1 MEAVR
6 EQAKSPILPNHGQGE
21 KAVGLGSGPMG
32 ADCGSDWVGNVPQAG
47 GQYVMKWFPSFDFQR
62 RNRELK
68 EEIEAHL
75 QMAIADRVA
84 RGETEETARQAAARE
99 FGNILL
105 VQDVTR
111 QMWGG
116 GWFEQLGR
124 DVRYALRQ
132 LRKNPGFAI
141 TATAMLAIAICANS
155 TVFSWIDGTMLRPIP
170 GARDTGE
177 LVSLQ
182 RGERNFSPTP
192 PFSYLDYR
200 DLREQNHT
208 FAGILAYHHDWITL
222 TGGAQPERVYIA
234 NVSSNYFDVLGVK
247 PMLGRFFLAEEE
259 TRPAIPNVVLS
270 YSLWKTRFA
279 EDPAIV
285 GKSIEIARHPVTV
298 IGVAPEGV
306 VGAMPG
312 LRDDLWVT
320 LDPLGT
326 DPWRMTHRSGGAV
339 WLNVIGR
346 LRPGVSRGQAA
357 QDLDTLMHNIVA
369 AYPNQH
375 LGENRITLD
384 PMWRSPFGANGY
396 MAATLPILLAFA
408 AVVLLLTCANV
419 ATLTLVGFVSRRRE
433 LSIRQSLGA
442 NRIQLVRQMVLEGVV
457 LSIVAG
463 AVALVLTSWT
473 SKTFA
478 WFFPTNSNPL
488 ILNGS
493 MDYRVVIGIAVSSL
507 LAGMLC
513 GALPA
518 WRSSHAPAI
527 EVLKAESASISGG
540 SRNRKLLS
548 GLVVA
553 QIALT
558 LPLLLCSGLFLRTL
572 RNLAAANPGFEQDH
586 VLTASVGLNIAGYSN
601 DEAQLIRHRILDR
614 VSALPG
620 VEVASLTDWI
630 PMTLIQKRNDAY
642 PEGYVPHP
650 HESLLVQNAEVGPR
664 YFESLHIPILEGR
677 EFTLNDDEKAPRVII
692 VDQTA
697 ARRYWPGQDPLGKRL
712 TVWGRLFTVV
722 GVARNSTHTFVNESP
737 EPMVYMNFFQHPGYE
752 TMVQV
757 KTEGNPVDLE
767 PMVENA
773 IHGIDSRLPVFDVR
787 SMRESTQMASTFA
800 VIESTLAGM
809 FALIGLI
816 LAITGIYGVVAYRTQ
831 LRTHEIGI
839 RMALGASRV
848 DVLRLVLLQGLWLT
862 GVGLALGLAF
872 ALGLTRLIAR
882 LLYGIGAHD
891 PLTVASVVMLLGTM
905 SLVACYFPAHRA
917 MRRNPVT
924 AIREL

>member
-1 MEAVR
+1 
-6 EQAKSPILPNHGQGE
+6 
-21 KAVGLGSGPMG
+21 
-32 ADCGSDWVGNVPQAG
+32 
-47 GQYVMKWFPSFDFQR
+47 MKWVPSFGFQR
-62 RNRELK
+62 RKRELQD
-68 EEIEAHL
+68 EIDAHL

-84 RGETEETARQAAARE
+84 RGESAESARQAAERE
-99 FGNILL
+99 FGSIPL

-111 QMWGG
+111 DMWGR
-116 GWFEQLGR
+116 GWLEQLGR
-124 DVRYALRQ
+124 DLHYALRQ
-132 LRKNPGFAI
+132 LRKSPGFTI
-141 TATAMLAIAICANS
+141 TATTMLTVAICANS

-170 GARDTGE
+170 GARDMGD

-200 DLREQNHT
+200 DLREQNHA
-208 FAGILAYHHDWITL
+208 FAGMLAYHNDWIAL
-222 TGGAQPERVYIA
+222 TGGAQPERAYIA
-234 NVSSNYFDVLGVK
+234 KVSANFFDVLGIK
-247 PMLGRFFLAEEE
+247 PMLGRFFLPEEE
-259 TRPAIPNVVLS
+259 SRAAPNVVLG
-270 YSLWKTRFA
+270 YSLWKTRYA
-279 EDPAIV
+279 ADPAIV
-285 GKSIEIARHPVTV
+285 GKSIEIARHPMTV
-298 IGVAPEGV
+298 IGVAPEGF
-306 VGAMPG
+306 VGAAPG

-320 LDPLGT
+320 LDPLGN
-326 DPWRMTHRSGGAV
+326 DVWRMTHRSGGAV
-339 WLNVIGR
+339 WLIVIGR

-357 QDLDTLMHNIVA
+357 QDLDTLMQDIVA
-369 AYPNQH
+369 AYPDEH
-375 LGENRITLD
+375 LGDNRITLD

-408 AVVLLLTCANV
+408 AVVLLLTCANL
-419 ATLTLVGFVSRRRE
+419 ATLTLVRFVSRRRE
-433 LSIRQSLGA
+433 LAIRQSLGA
-442 NRIQLVRQMVLEGVV
+442 NRMQLVRQMMLEGAV

-463 AVALVLTSWT
+463 AVALVLTPWT

-478 WFFPTNSNPL
+478 WFFPANAAPL
-488 ILNGS
+488 VLSGS
-493 MDYRVVIGIAVSSL
+493 LDHKVVIGIAVSSL
-507 LAGMLC
+507 LAAMLC

-518 WRSSHAPAI
+518 WRSSHAPAA

-553 QIALT
+553 QIALS

-601 DEAQLIRHRILDR
+601 DQAQLIRHKILDR

-650 HESLLVQNAEVGPR
+650 HESLLVENAEVGPR

-677 EFTLNDDEKAPRVII
+677 EFTLNDDEKAPSVII

-697 ARRYWPGQDPLGKRL
+697 ARRYWPGQDPLGKNLR
-712 TVWGRLFTVV
+712 VWGHLFTVV

-737 EPMVYMNFFQHPGYE
+737 EPMVYISYFQHPGYE
-752 TMVQV
+752 TIVQV

-767 PMVENA
+767 PAVENA
-773 IHGIDSRLPVFDVR
+773 IHGIDPQLPVFDVR
-787 SMRESTQMASTFA
+787 SMRESTQMASIFA
-800 VIESTLAGM
+800 VLESTLAGM

-816 LAITGIYGVVAYRTQ
+816 LAVTGIYGVVAYRTQ
-831 LRTHEIGI
+831 MRTHEIGI

-848 DVLRLVLLQGLWLT
+848 DVLRLVLVQGLWLT
-862 GVGLALGLAF
+862 GIGLALGLAF
-872 ALGLTRLIAR
+872 ALGLTRMIVR
-882 LLYGIGAHD
+882 LLYGIGAND
-891 PLTVASVVMLLGTM
+891 PVTVVSVVMLLGAM
-905 SLVACYFPAHRA
+905 SLLACYLPAHRA

>member
-1 MEAVR
+1 V
-6 EQAKSPILPNHGQGE
+6 
-21 KAVGLGSGPMG
+21 
-32 ADCGSDWVGNVPQAG
+32 
-47 GQYVMKWFPSFDFQR
+47 KWFPSFGFQR
-62 RNRELK
+62 RKRELQ
-68 EEIEAHL
+68 EEIDAHL

-84 RGETEETARQAAARE
+84 RGETAETARQAAARE
-99 FGNILL
+99 FGNIPL

-111 QMWGG
+111 DMWGQA
-116 GWFEQLGR
+116 WLEQLGR

-132 LRKNPGFAI
+132 LRKSPGFTI
-141 TATAMLAIAICANS
+141 TATAMLAVAICANS

-170 GARDTGE
+170 GARDTGD

-208 FAGILAYHHDWITL
+208 FAGMLAYHHDWITL
-222 TGGAQPERVYIA
+222 TGGAQPERVFIA
-234 NVSSNYFDVLGVK
+234 NVTANYFDVLGIK
-247 PMLGRFFLAEEE
+247 PVLGRFFLAEEE
-259 TRPAIPNVVLS
+259 TRPDAVPNVILS
-270 YSLWKTRFA
+270 YSLWKARYA
-279 EDPAIV
+279 ADPAIV

-298 IGVAPEGV
+298 IGVAPEGF

-326 DPWRMTHRSGGAV
+326 DMWRMTHRSGGAV

-357 QDLDTLMHNIVA
+357 QNLDTLMHNIVV
-369 AYPNQH
+369 AYPADH

-384 PMWRSPFGANGY
+384 PMWRSPFGANGF

-419 ATLTLVGFVSRRRE
+419 ATLTLVRFVSRRRE
-433 LSIRQSLGA
+433 LAIRQSLGA
-442 NRIQLVRQMVLEGVV
+442 NRMQLVRQMVLEGVV
-457 LSIVAG
+457 LSMVAG
-463 AVALVLTSWT
+463 AVALALTSWT

-478 WFFPTNSNPL
+478 WFFRASSSPTT
-488 ILNGS
+488 LNGS
-493 MDYRVVIGIAVSSL
+493 MDHNVVIGIAVFSL

-518 WRSSHAPAI
+518 WRSSHAPAV
-527 EVLKAESASISGG
+527 EVLKAESTSISGG

-553 QIALT
+553 QIALS
-558 LPLLLCSGLFLRTL
+558 LPLLLCSGLFMRTL
-572 RNLAAANPGFEQDH
+572 RNLAGANPGFEQDH
-586 VLTASVGLNIAGYSN
+586 ILTATVGLNIAGYSN
-601 DEAQLIRHRILDR
+601 DEEQVIRHKILDR

-620 VEVASLTDWI
+620 VKVATLTDWI
-630 PMTLIQKRNDAY
+630 PMTLSHKGEDAY

-650 HESLLVQNAEVGPR
+650 HESLQVYHAEVSPR

-677 EFTLNDDEKAPRVII
+677 EFTPDDDEKAPRVLI

-697 ARRYWPGQDPLGKRL
+697 ARRYWPGQDPLGKKL
-712 TVWGRLFTVV
+712 MVWGSPFTVV
-722 GVARNSTHTFVNESP
+722 GLVRNSTHMLMNESP
-737 EPMVYMNFFQHPGYE
+737 EPMVYMNFFQVGYE
-752 TMVQV
+752 TIVQV
-757 KTEGNPVDLE
+757 ETEGNPADLA
-767 PMVENA
+767 PGVENA
-773 IHGIDSRLPVFDVR
+773 IHAIDTRLPVFDVR
-787 SMRESTQMASTFA
+787 PMRESTQLASSFA
-800 VIESTLAGM
+800 VIQSALAGM
-809 FALIGLI
+809 FALIGLV
-816 LAITGIYGVVAYRTQ
+816 LAVTGIYGVVAYRTQ
-831 LRTHEIGI
+831 MRTHEIGV

-862 GVGLALGLAF
+862 GIGLALGLAI
-872 ALGLTRLIAR
+872 ALGLTRFIAQ
-882 LLYGIGAHD
+882 LLYGIGAND
-891 PLTVASVVMLLGTM
+891 PVTVVSVVMLLGAM
-905 SLVACYFPAHRA
+905 SLLACYFPAHRA

>member
-1 MEAVR
+1 
-6 EQAKSPILPNHGQGE
+6 
-21 KAVGLGSGPMG
+21 
-32 ADCGSDWVGNVPQAG
+32 
-47 GQYVMKWFPSFDFQR
+47 
-62 RNRELK
+62 
-68 EEIEAHL
+68 
-75 QMAIADRVA
+75 
-84 RGETEETARQAAARE
+84 
-99 FGNILL
+99 
-105 VQDVTR
+105 
-111 QMWGG
+111 
-116 GWFEQLGR
+116 
-124 DVRYALRQ
+124 
-132 LRKNPGFAI
+132 
-141 TATAMLAIAICANS
+141 
-155 TVFSWIDGTMLRPIP
+155 MLRPIP
-170 GARDTGE
+170 GARDMGD

-208 FAGILAYHHDWITL
+208 FAGILAYHHDWIAL
-222 TGGAQPERVYIA
+222 TGNAQPERVYIA
-234 NVSSNYFDVLGVK
+234 NVSANYFDVLGIK
-247 PMLGRFFLAEEE
+247 PLLGRFFLPEEE
-259 TRPAIPNVVLS
+259 SRAVPNVVLG
-270 YSLWKTRFA
+270 YSLWKTRYA

-285 GKSIEIARHPVTV
+285 GKSIEVARHPVTV

-312 LRDDLWVT
+312 IREDLWVT

-326 DPWRMTHRSGGAV
+326 DEWRMTHRSGGAV

-357 QDLDTLMHNIVA
+357 QDLDTLMHHIVT
-369 AYPNQH
+369 AYPDQH
-375 LGENRITLD
+375 LGDNRITLD

-408 AVVLLLTCANV
+408 AVVLLLTSANV
-419 ATLTLVGFVSRRRE
+419 ATLTLVRFVSRRRE
-433 LSIRQSLGA
+433 LAIRQSLGA
-442 NRIQLVRQMVLEGVV
+442 NRIQLVRQMMLEGAV

-463 AVALVLTSWT
+463 VVALGLTSWT

-478 WFFPTNSNPL
+478 WFFPANAIPL
-488 ILNGS
+488 VLNGN
-493 MDYRVVIGIAVSSL
+493 MDHKVVIGIAVFSL

-553 QIALT
+553 QIALS
-558 LPLLLCSGLFLRTL
+558 LPLLLCSGLLLRTL
-572 RNLAAANPGFEQDH
+572 RNLAGANPGFEQDH
-586 VLTASVGLNIAGYSN
+586 ILTASVGLNIAGYSN
-601 DEAQLIRHRILDR
+601 DETQLIRHKILDR

-620 VEVASLTDWI
+620 VKVASLTDWI
-630 PMTLIQKRNDAY
+630 PMTLSHKGEDAY

-650 HESLLVQNAEVGPR
+650 HESLQVYHAEVSPR
-664 YFESLHIPILEGR
+664 YFESLNIPILEGR
-677 EFTLNDDEKAPRVII
+677 EFTPDDDEKAPRVLI

-712 TVWGRLFTVV
+712 RVWGRLFTVV
-722 GVARNSTHTFVNESP
+722 GVARNSTHIFVNESP
-737 EPMVYMNFFQHPGYE
+737 EPIVYMSFFQEGYE
-752 TMVQV
+752 TIVQV
-757 KTEGNPVDLE
+757 KTEGNPLDLA
-767 PMVENA
+767 PAVEQA

-787 SMRESTQMASTFA
+787 SMRECTQMASSFA
-800 VIESTLAGM
+800 VIQSTLAGM
-809 FALIGLI
+809 FALIGLV
-816 LAITGIYGVVAYRTQ
+816 LAVTGIYGVVAYRTQ
-831 LRTHEIGI
+831 LRTHEFGI

-848 DVLRLVLLQGLWLT
+848 DVLRLVLVQGLWLAGT
-862 GVGLALGLAF
+862 GLALGLAF

-882 LLYGIGAHD
+882 LLYGISGND
-891 PLTVASVVMLLGTM
+891 PVSVVSVVMLLGAM
-905 SLVACYFPAHRA
+905 SLLACYLPAHRA

>member
-1 MEAVR
+1 
-6 EQAKSPILPNHGQGE
+6 
-21 KAVGLGSGPMG
+21 
-32 ADCGSDWVGNVPQAG
+32 
-47 GQYVMKWFPSFDFQR
+47 MKWFPSFGFQR
-62 RNRELK
+62 RKRELQ
-68 EEIEAHL
+68 EEIDAHL

-84 RGETEETARQAAARE
+84 RGETAETARQAAARE
-99 FGNILL
+99 FGNIPL

-111 QMWGG
+111 DMWGQA
-116 GWFEQLGR
+116 WLEQLGR

-132 LRKNPGFAI
+132 LRKSPGFTI
-141 TATAMLAIAICANS
+141 TATAMLAVAICANS

-170 GARDTGE
+170 GARDTGD

-234 NVSSNYFDVLGVK
+234 NVSANYFDVLGIK
-247 PMLGRFFLAEEE
+247 PVLGRFFLAEEE
-259 TRPAIPNVVLS
+259 TRPDAVPNVVLG
-270 YSLWKTRFA
+270 YSLWKTRYA

-312 LRDDLWVT
+312 IRDDLWVT

-326 DPWRMTHRSGGAV
+326 DVWRMTHRSGGAV

-357 QDLDTLMHNIVA
+357 QDLDTLMHHIVA
-369 AYPNQH
+369 AYPDDH

-419 ATLTLVGFVSRRRE
+419 ATLTLVRFVSRRRE
-433 LSIRQSLGA
+433 LAIRQSLGA
-442 NRIQLVRQMVLEGVV
+442 NRMQLVRQMVLEGVV

-463 AVALVLTSWT
+463 AVALGLTSWT

-478 WFFPTNSNPL
+478 WFFPANSNPL

-493 MDYRVVIGIAVSSL
+493 MDHKVVIGIAVLSL

-553 QIALT
+553 QIALS
-558 LPLLLCSGLFLRTL
+558 LPLLIVLR
-572 RNLAAANPGFEQDH
+572 AISAN
-586 VLTASVGLNIAGYSN
+586 TA
-601 DEAQLIRHRILDR
+601 
-614 VSALPG
+614 
-620 VEVASLTDWI
+620 
-630 PMTLIQKRNDAY
+630 
-642 PEGYVPHP
+642 
-650 HESLLVQNAEVGPR
+650 ES
-664 YFESLHIPILEGR
+664 
-677 EFTLNDDEKAPRVII
+677 
-692 VDQTA
+692 
-697 ARRYWPGQDPLGKRL
+697 RR
-712 TVWGRLFTVV
+712 
-722 GVARNSTHTFVNESP
+722 
-737 EPMVYMNFFQHPGYE
+737 
-752 TMVQV
+752 
-757 KTEGNPVDLE
+757 
-767 PMVENA
+767 
-773 IHGIDSRLPVFDVR
+773 
-787 SMRESTQMASTFA
+787 RESR
-800 VIESTLAGM
+800 I
-809 FALIGLI
+809 
-816 LAITGIYGVVAYRTQ
+816 
-831 LRTHEIGI
+831 
-839 RMALGASRV
+839 
-848 DVLRLVLLQGLWLT
+848 
-862 GVGLALGLAF
+862 
-872 ALGLTRLIAR
+872 
-882 LLYGIGAHD
+882 
-891 PLTVASVVMLLGTM
+891 
-905 SLVACYFPAHRA
+905 
-917 MRRNPVT
+917 
-924 AIREL
+924 

>member
-1 MEAVR
+1 V
-6 EQAKSPILPNHGQGE
+6 
-21 KAVGLGSGPMG
+21 
-32 ADCGSDWVGNVPQAG
+32 
-47 GQYVMKWFPSFDFQR
+47 KWFPSIGFQR
-62 RNRELK
+62 RKRELQ
-68 EEIEAHL
+68 EEIDAHL

-84 RGETEETARQAAARE
+84 RGETAEAARQAAARE
-99 FGNILL
+99 FGNIPL
-105 VQDVTR
+105 VQDVAR
-111 QMWGG
+111 EMWGQ
-116 GWFEQLGR
+116 GWLEQLGR
-124 DVRYALRQ
+124 DLRYVLRQ
-132 LRKNPGFAI
+132 LRKSPGFAI
-141 TATAMLAIAICANS
+141 TATAMLAVAICANS

-170 GARDTGE
+170 GARDTSA

-182 RGERNFSPTP
+182 RGEPTLSPTP

-234 NVSSNYFDVLGVK
+234 NVSANYFDVLGIK

-259 TRPAIPNVVLS
+259 TGPGAVPHVVLG
-270 YSLWKTRFA
+270 YSLWKTRYA

-285 GKSIEIARHPVTV
+285 GKAIEIARHPVTV

-306 VGAMPG
+306 TGAMPG
-312 LRDDLWVT
+312 LREDLWVT
-320 LDPLGT
+320 LDPFGT
-326 DPWRMTHRSGGAV
+326 DVWRMTHRDSD

-346 LRPGVSRGQAA
+346 LRPGVSRGTAA
-357 QDLDTLMHNIVA
+357 QDLDTLMHHIVT
-369 AYPNQH
+369 AYPNDH
-375 LGENRITLD
+375 LGDNRITLD

-408 AVVLLLTCANV
+408 GLVLLLTCANV
-419 ATLTLVGFVSRRRE
+419 ATLTLVRFVSRRRE
-433 LSIRQSLGA
+433 LAIRQSLGA
-442 NRIQLVRQMVLEGVV
+442 NRMQLVRQLVLEGVV
-457 LSIVAG
+457 LSTVAG
-463 AVALVLTSWT
+463 AVAVVLTSWT

-478 WFFPTNSNPL
+478 WFFPANSNPL
-488 ILNGS
+488 ILNGN
-493 MDYRVVIGIAVSSL
+493 MDYKVVIGIAVSSL

-513 GALPA
+513 SAIPA

-553 QIALT
+553 QIALS

-572 RNLAAANPGFEQDH
+572 RNLASANPGFEQDH
-586 VLTASVGLNIAGYSN
+586 ILTASVGLNIAGYSN
-601 DEAQLIRHRILDR
+601 DEEQVIRHKILDR

-620 VEVASLTDWI
+620 VKVASLTDWI
-630 PMTLIQKRNDAY
+630 PMTLNQKKEDAY
-642 PEGYVPHP
+642 PEGYAPRP
-650 HESLLVQNAEVGPR
+650 HESLQVLNADVAPR

-677 EFTLNDDEKAPRVII
+677 EFTLNDDEKVPRVLI

-697 ARRYWPGQDPLGKRL
+697 AKRYWPGQDPLGKRL
-712 TVWGRLFTVV
+712 RVGGALSTVV
-722 GVARNSTHTFVNESP
+722 GVVRNSTHTFVNESP
-737 EPMVYMNFFQHPGYE
+737 EPMVYRSFFQAGYE

-757 KTEGNPVDLE
+757 ETEGNPTDLA
-767 PMVENA
+767 PTVENA
-773 IHGIDSRLPVFDVR
+773 IHEIDPGLPVFDVR
-787 SMRESTQMASTFA
+787 SMRESTQIANSFA
-800 VIESTLAGM
+800 VIQSALAGM
-809 FALIGLI
+809 FAAIGLI
-816 LAITGIYGVVAYRTQ
+816 LAVTGIYGVVAYRTQ
-831 LRTHEIGI
+831 MRTHEIGL

-848 DVLRLVLLQGLWLT
+848 DVLRLVLLQGMWLT
-862 GVGLALGLAF
+862 GMGLALGLAF

-891 PLTVASVVMLLGTM
+891 PVTVVSVVMLLGAM

>member
-1 MEAVR
+1 
-6 EQAKSPILPNHGQGE
+6 
-21 KAVGLGSGPMG
+21 
-32 ADCGSDWVGNVPQAG
+32 
-47 GQYVMKWFPSFDFQR
+47 MKWFPSFGFQR
-62 RNRELK
+62 RKRELQ
-68 EEIEAHL
+68 EEIDAHL
-75 QMAIADRVA
+75 RMAIADRVA
-84 RGETEETARQAAARE
+84 RGETAETARQAAARE
-99 FGNILL
+99 FGNIPL

-111 QMWGG
+111 DMWGQA
-116 GWFEQLGR
+116 WLEQLGR

-132 LRKNPGFAI
+132 LRKSPGFSI
-141 TATAMLAIAICANS
+141 TATAMLAVAICANS

-170 GARDTGE
+170 GARDTGD

-208 FAGILAYHHDWITL
+208 FAGILAYHHDWIAL
-222 TGGAQPERVYIA
+222 TGNAQPERVYIA
-234 NVSSNYFDVLGVK
+234 NVSANYFDVLGIK
-247 PMLGRFFLAEEE
+247 PLLGRFFLPEEE
-259 TRPAIPNVVLS
+259 SRAVPNVVLG
-270 YSLWKTRFA
+270 YSLWKTRYA

-285 GKSIEIARHPVTV
+285 GKSIEVARHPVTV

-312 LRDDLWVT
+312 IREDLWVT

-326 DPWRMTHRSGGAV
+326 DEWRMTHRSGGAV

-357 QDLDTLMHNIVA
+357 QDLDTLMHHIVT
-369 AYPNQH
+369 AYPDQH
-375 LGENRITLD
+375 LGDNRITLD

-408 AVVLLLTCANV
+408 GLVLLLTSANV
-419 ATLTLVGFVSRRRE
+419 ATLTLVRFVSRRRE
-433 LSIRQSLGA
+433 LAIRQSLGA
-442 NRIQLVRQMVLEGVV
+442 NRIQLVRQMMLEGAV

-463 AVALVLTSWT
+463 VVALGLTSWT

-478 WFFPTNSNPL
+478 WFFPANAIPL
-488 ILNGS
+488 VLNGN
-493 MDYRVVIGIAVSSL
+493 MDHKVVIGIAVFSL

-553 QIALT
+553 QIALS
-558 LPLLLCSGLFLRTL
+558 LPLLLCSGLLLRTL
-572 RNLAAANPGFEQDH
+572 RNLAGANPGFEQDH
-586 VLTASVGLNIAGYSN
+586 ILTASVGLNIAGYSN
-601 DEAQLIRHRILDR
+601 DETQLIRHKILDR

-620 VEVASLTDWI
+620 VKVASLTDWI
-630 PMTLIQKRNDAY
+630 PMTLSHKGEDAY

-650 HESLLVQNAEVGPR
+650 HESLQVYHAEVSPR
-664 YFESLHIPILEGR
+664 YFESLNIPILEGR
-677 EFTLNDDEKAPRVII
+677 EFTPDDDEKAPRVLI

-712 TVWGRLFTVV
+712 RVWGRLFTVV
-722 GVARNSTHTFVNESP
+722 GVARNSTHIFVNESP
-737 EPMVYMNFFQHPGYE
+737 EPMVYMSFFQEGYE
-752 TMVQV
+752 TIVQV
-757 KTEGNPVDLE
+757 KTEGNPLDLV
-767 PMVENA
+767 PAVEQA

-787 SMRESTQMASTFA
+787 SMRECTQMASSFA
-800 VIESTLAGM
+800 VIQSTLAGM
-809 FALIGLI
+809 FALIGLV
-816 LAITGIYGVVAYRTQ
+816 LAVTGIYGVVAYRTQ
-831 LRTHEIGI
+831 LRTHEFGI

-848 DVLRLVLLQGLWLT
+848 DVLRLVLVQGLWLAGT
-862 GVGLALGLAF
+862 GLALGLAF

-882 LLYGIGAHD
+882 LLYGISGND
-891 PLTVASVVMLLGTM
+891 PVSVVSVVMLLGAM
-905 SLVACYFPAHRA
+905 SLLACYLPAHRA

>member
-1 MEAVR
+1 
-6 EQAKSPILPNHGQGE
+6 
-21 KAVGLGSGPMG
+21 
-32 ADCGSDWVGNVPQAG
+32 
-47 GQYVMKWFPSFDFQR
+47 MKGFPSFGFQR
-62 RNRELK
+62 RKREFE
-68 EEIEAHL
+68 EEIDAHL

-84 RGETEETARQAAARE
+84 RGESAESARQAAERE
-99 FGNILL
+99 FGSIPL

-111 QMWGG
+111 DMWGQ
-116 GWFEQLGR
+116 GWLEQLGR
-124 DVRYALRQ
+124 DLRYALRQ
-132 LRKNPGFAI
+132 LGRSPGFTT
-141 TATAMLAIAICANS
+141 TATVMLAVAICANS

-170 GARDTGE
+170 GARDMGD

-200 DLREQNHT
+200 DLREQNHA
-208 FAGILAYHHDWITL
+208 FAGMLAYHNDWIAL
-222 TGGAQPERVYIA
+222 TGGAQPERAYVAKVSA
-234 NVSSNYFDVLGVK
+234 NFFDVLGIQ
-247 PMLGRFFLAEEE
+247 PMLGRFFLPEEE
-259 TRPAIPNVVLS
+259 SRAAPNVVLG
-270 YSLWKTRFA
+270 YSLWKTRYA
-279 EDPAIV
+279 ADPAIV
-285 GKSIEIARHPVTV
+285 GKSIEVARHPLTV
-298 IGVAPEGV
+298 IGVAPEGF
-306 VGAMPG
+306 VGAAPG

-320 LDPLGT
+320 LDPLGN
-326 DPWRMTHRSGGAV
+326 DGWRMTHRSGGAV
-339 WLNVIGR
+339 WLIVIGR

-357 QDLDTLMHNIVA
+357 QDLDTLMQDIVA
-369 AYPNQH
+369 AYPDEH
-375 LGENRITLD
+375 LGDNRITLD

-408 AVVLLLTCANV
+408 AVVLLLTCANL
-419 ATLTLVGFVSRRRE
+419 ATLTLVRFVSRRRE
-433 LSIRQSLGA
+433 LAIRQSLGA
-442 NRIQLVRQMVLEGVV
+442 NRMQLVRQMMLEGAV

-463 AVALVLTSWT
+463 AVALVLTPWT

-478 WFFPTNSNPL
+478 WFFPANAAPL
-488 ILNGS
+488 VLSGS
-493 MDYRVVIGIAVSSL
+493 LDHKVVIGIAVSSL
-507 LAGMLC
+507 LAAMLC

-518 WRSSHAPAI
+518 WRSSHAPAA

-553 QIALT
+553 QIALS
-558 LPLLLCSGLFLRTL
+558 LPLLICSGLFLRTL
-572 RNLAAANPGFEQDH
+572 RNLASANPGFEQDH

-601 DEAQLIRHRILDR
+601 DQAQLIRHKILDR

-650 HESLLVQNAEVGPR
+650 HESLLVENAEVGPR

-677 EFTLNDDEKAPRVII
+677 EFTLNDDEKAPSVII

-697 ARRYWPGQDPLGKRL
+697 ARRYWPGQDPLGKNLR
-712 TVWGRLFTVV
+712 VWGHLFTVV

-737 EPMVYMNFFQHPGYE
+737 EPMVYISYFQHPGYE
-752 TMVQV
+752 TIVQV

-767 PMVENA
+767 PAVENA
-773 IHGIDSRLPVFDVR
+773 IHGIDPQLPVFDVR
-787 SMRESTQMASTFA
+787 SMRESTQMASIFA
-800 VIESTLAGM
+800 VLESTLAGM

-816 LAITGIYGVVAYRTQ
+816 LAVTGIYGVVAYRTQ
-831 LRTHEIGI
+831 MRTHEIGI

-848 DVLRLVLLQGLWLT
+848 DVLRLVLVQGLWLT
-862 GVGLALGLAF
+862 GIGLALGLAF
-872 ALGLTRLIAR
+872 ALGLTRIIVR
-882 LLYGIGAHD
+882 LLYGIGAND
-891 PLTVASVVMLLGTM
+891 PVTVVSVVMLLGAM
-905 SLVACYFPAHRA
+905 SLLACYLPAHRA

>member
-1 MEAVR
+1 
-6 EQAKSPILPNHGQGE
+6 
-21 KAVGLGSGPMG
+21 
-32 ADCGSDWVGNVPQAG
+32 
-47 GQYVMKWFPSFDFQR
+47 MKWFPSFGFQR
-62 RNRELK
+62 RKRELQ
-68 EEIEAHL
+68 EEIDAHL
-75 QMAIADRVA
+75 RMAIADRVA
-84 RGETEETARQAAARE
+84 RGETAETARQAAARE
-99 FGNILL
+99 FGNIPL

-111 QMWGG
+111 DMWGQA
-116 GWFEQLGR
+116 WLEQLGR

-132 LRKNPGFAI
+132 LRKSPGFSI
-141 TATAMLAIAICANS
+141 TATAMLAVAICANS

-170 GARDTGE
+170 GARDMGD

-208 FAGILAYHHDWITL
+208 FAGILAYHHDWIAL
-222 TGGAQPERVYIA
+222 TGNAQPERVYIA
-234 NVSSNYFDVLGVK
+234 NVSANYFDVLGIK
-247 PMLGRFFLAEEE
+247 PLLGRFFLPEEE
-259 TRPAIPNVVLS
+259 SRAVPNVVLG
-270 YSLWKTRFA
+270 YSLWKTRYA

-285 GKSIEIARHPVTV
+285 GKSIEVARHPVTV

-312 LRDDLWVT
+312 IREDLWVT

-326 DPWRMTHRSGGAV
+326 DEWRMTHRSGGAV

-357 QDLDTLMHNIVA
+357 QDLDTLMHHIVT
-369 AYPNQH
+369 AYPDQH
-375 LGENRITLD
+375 LGDNRITLD

-408 AVVLLLTCANV
+408 GLVLLLTSANV
-419 ATLTLVGFVSRRRE
+419 ATLTLVRFVSRRRE
-433 LSIRQSLGA
+433 LAIRQALGA
-442 NRIQLVRQMVLEGVV
+442 NRIQLVRQMMLEGAV

-463 AVALVLTSWT
+463 VVALGLTSWT

-478 WFFPTNSNPL
+478 WFFPANAIPL
-488 ILNGS
+488 VLNGN
-493 MDYRVVIGIAVSSL
+493 MDHKVVIGIAVFSL

-553 QIALT
+553 QIALS
-558 LPLLLCSGLFLRTL
+558 LPLLLCSGLLLRTL
-572 RNLAAANPGFEQDH
+572 RNLAGANPGFEQDH
-586 VLTASVGLNIAGYSN
+586 ILTASVGLNIAGYSH
-601 DEAQLIRHRILDR
+601 DEEQVIRHKILDR

-620 VEVASLTDWI
+620 VKVASLTDWI
-630 PMTLIQKRNDAY
+630 PMTLSHKGEDAY

-650 HESLLVQNAEVGPR
+650 HESLQVYHAEVSPR
-664 YFESLHIPILEGR
+664 YFESLNIPILEGR
-677 EFTLNDDEKAPRVII
+677 EFTPDDDEKAPRVLI

-712 TVWGRLFTVV
+712 RVWGRLFTVV
-722 GVARNSTHTFVNESP
+722 GVARNSTHIFVNESP
-737 EPMVYMNFFQHPGYE
+737 EPIVYMSFFQEGYE
-752 TMVQV
+752 TIVQV
-757 KTEGNPVDLE
+757 KTEGNPLDLA
-767 PMVENA
+767 PAVEQA

-787 SMRESTQMASTFA
+787 SMRECTQMASSFA
-800 VIESTLAGM
+800 VIQSTLAGM
-809 FALIGLI
+809 FALIGLV
-816 LAITGIYGVVAYRTQ
+816 LAVTGIYGVVAYRTQ
-831 LRTHEIGI
+831 LRTHEFGI

-848 DVLRLVLLQGLWLT
+848 DVLRLVLVQGLWLAGT
-862 GVGLALGLAF
+862 GLALGLAF
-872 ALGLTRLIAR
+872 ALGLTRLIAG
-882 LLYGIGAHD
+882 LLYGISGND
-891 PLTVASVVMLLGTM
+891 PVSVVSVVMLLGAM
-905 SLVACYFPAHRA
+905 SLLACYLPAHRA